1 MQGFIGFPLV
11 QIQAV
16 HLGFPEEYL
25 EENLEDAFSCIGIL
39 GTISFRRILPG
50 WVFQLIQPWSIQQVV
65 FPQSVIYGCKI
76 VFFSQPI
83 KSHGST
89 TIPRPDG
96 VLLFLFCMDF
106 MEQQKSG
113 FEQPVPRALRPAGQK
128 RPGGAFLG
136 RGLANPFWR
145 AKKRIAMYFCNALFG
160 LMLFGFQNHFPLSGK
175 MILLTKKKITIDTPP
190 FKTVVPML

>member
-16 HLGFPEEYL
+16 HLGFSEEYL

-39 GTISFRRILPG
+39 GAISFRRILPG
-50 WVFQLIQPWSIQQVV
+50 RVLQLIQPWSIQQVV

-89 TIPRPDG
+89 TIPRPDR
-96 VLLFLFCMDF
+96 VLLFLFCTDF
-106 MEQQKSG
+106 MEQ
-113 FEQPVPRALRPAGQK
+113 
-128 RPGGAFLG
+128 
-136 RGLANPFWR
+136 
-145 AKKRIAMYFCNALFG
+145 
-160 LMLFGFQNHFPLSGK
+160 
-175 MILLTKKKITIDTPP
+175 
-190 FKTVVPML
+190 

>member
-25 EENLEDAFSCIGIL
+25 EENLEDAFSYIGIL
-39 GTISFRRILPG
+39 GAISFRRILPR

-83 KSHGST
+83 KSHDST
-89 TIPRPDG
+89 TIPRPDR
-96 VLLFLFCMDF
+96 VLLFLLCADF

-113 FEQPVPRALRPAGQK
+113 FQQPVPRALRPAGQK

-136 RGLANPFWR
+136 RGLANPF
-145 AKKRIAMYFCNALFG
+145 G
-160 LMLFGFQNHFPLSGK
+160 H
-175 MILLTKKKITIDTPP
+175 T
-190 FKTVVPML
+190 